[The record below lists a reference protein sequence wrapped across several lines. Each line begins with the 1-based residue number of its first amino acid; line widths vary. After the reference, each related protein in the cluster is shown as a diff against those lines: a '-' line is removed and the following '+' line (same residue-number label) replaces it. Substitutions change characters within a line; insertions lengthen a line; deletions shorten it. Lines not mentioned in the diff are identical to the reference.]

1 MSLRVISGSAKGRR
15 LKSVPGK
22 VTRPVTDRVKEALFN
37 ILGRDVIDST
47 WWDLFGGTGA
57 VGIESLSRGAAFVRF
72 TDLDRGSIETMNANL
87 ALTRLQERAETKRAD
102 AFALLTTSPDRQF
115 HYIYVAPPQYKEL
128 WSKAIYLLDNNPA
141 WVAEDGWII
150 SQIDPKEFQQL
161 ELKAFEQIDQRKY
174 GRTLLVFYGRKETP
188 NGEG

>member
-15 LKSVPGK
+15 LKSVPGT